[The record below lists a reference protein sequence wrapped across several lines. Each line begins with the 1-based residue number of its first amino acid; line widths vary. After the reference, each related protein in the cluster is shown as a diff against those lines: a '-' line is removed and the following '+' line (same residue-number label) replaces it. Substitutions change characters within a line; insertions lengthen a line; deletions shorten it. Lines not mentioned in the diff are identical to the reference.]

1 MSMNI
6 DIIMIWSSFP
16 KCYSEIYPTIP
27 PHPQVAALSKTE
39 NGWKEGKKQ
48 ERKWSTE
55 ECDWSDFAA
64 EPKVPETEEGIF
76 PETKCISNYT
86 EGEGKKNK
94 NKNKKSTPQNP
105 WLIAWSFEKISIPSK
120 QSSLSVFVHRSEN
133 CISPTS
139 MQHCRTNSIRQSRDL
154 PALHG
159 HKEGCA
165 VLSKKHRMQQEIR
178 NGLGNCVFYNRY
190 TTSG

>member
-1 MSMNI
+1 MNI

-39 NGWKEGKKQ
+39 NGWKEGK
-48 ERKWSTE
+48 T
-55 ECDWSDFAA
+55 
-64 EPKVPETEEGIF
+64 
-76 PETKCISNYT
+76 
-86 EGEGKKNK
+86 GKKMEHRGMRLVRFCCRAQSSWNRGRNISWNKMYQQLHRRGREKIK
-94 NKNKKSTPQNP
+94 NKNKKPTPQNP

-120 QSSLSVFVHRSEN
+120 QSSLSVFIHRSEN